1 VLYSDQ
7 RRERQIIFI
16 RTKNRGE
23 ERLLNWKCFGRTYV
37 RNPLAL
43 PPVVVCCLFVW
54 IGSSTRAN
62 TQTSSKESAEIG
74 GLIPVESLK
83 FGSLLLLNKAV
94 TLSAMASNTG
104 GALVKGETD
113 GEGEKGEG
121 DEEGEGEGDEESE
134 GQGR

>member
-1 VLYSDQ
+1 VLYLEVFWED
-7 RRERQIIFI
+7 
-16 RTKNRGE
+16 
-23 ERLLNWKCFGRTYV
+23 
-37 RNPLAL
+37 
-43 PPVVVCCLFVW
+43 VCAKPTCTPTCCCVL
-54 IGSSTRAN
+54 
-62 TQTSSKESAEIG
+62 
-74 GLIPVESLK
+74 PVESLK

-134 GQGR
+134 GRGR